1 MRPIVLRQRRK
12 KTVYNPILRD
22 TNAWPVVQMAKKRGE
37 FVNLVFEESYETLL
51 DSPRGNTLREEL
63 ETTVYREIQRVK
75 NNSWKVDPKDE
86 RDYFES
92 LQKRIADT
100 DNQPKKEAEANLK
113 EVLKEITWR
122 YADEI
127 AGNFRPS
134 RYRLTR
140 TIFTIGFA
148 RLLNAA
154 RVRGPWSIFSNQ
166 LDLDD
171 KIHVVGE
178 NDQIRKLAR
187 IGTVVMV
194 PTHFS
199 NLDSPLMGWIIQ
211 YLGLPPFIYG
221 AGLNLFNIRIF
232 AYFMN
237 SLGAYKVDRRK
248 KNSIYLE
255 TLKTYST
262 IALREGCHSLFFPGG
277 TRSRSG
283 KIEKSLKLGLL
294 GTAIEAQRQI
304 YQNEGD
310 TKSKKIFIVPVT
322 TNYHFVLEAPSLIND
337 YLKRKGQQRYYVE
350 NDEFTTSYKISKFL
364 LKFFTRGSGVSVT
377 IGKAIDVV
385 GNYVDENGE
394 SIDKLGNQIDL
405 RDYFKAGGEVT
416 EDFQREQ
423 EYNRILGKR
432 IVEEFHKNNRVQSSH
447 LIAFTAFKMI
457 GKRFKELDLYG
468 LLRLP
473 ESDLQIDYEEFKEK
487 VEFFLNEIKSLNE
500 RGEVGIGDHMNE
512 NTDDI
517 IKHGLKNLG
526 MYHPMPPLDISK
538 NGDMV
543 VKNMNL
549 LYYYHNR
556 LLGYDL
562 EKLI

>member
-1 MRPIVLRQRRK
+1 MRQIVLRKRRK
-12 KTVYNPILRD
+12 KTKYRPILKD
-22 TNAWPVVQMAKKRGE
+22 TKSWPVVQMAKKRDE
-37 FVNLVFEESYETLL
+37 FIDLVFDESYDNLL
-51 DSPRGNTLREEL
+51 EAPRGKSLREEL
-63 ETTVYREIQRVK
+63 EITVYRELQRVK
-75 NNSWKVDPKDE
+75 HNPWRVDPKDE
-86 RDYFES
+86 KEYFET
-92 LQKRIADT
+92 LQKNIADT
-100 DNQPKKEAEANLK
+100 DNLPSDEADAK
-113 EVLKEITWR
+113 LKEILKDITRR
-122 YADEI
+122 YAEEI

-134 RYRLTR
+134 WYRFAR
-140 TIFTIGFA
+140 TIATIGFA

-154 RVRGPWSIFSNQ
+154 RVRGPWSLFSNQ

-171 KIHVVGE
+171 KIHIVGE

-199 NLDSPLMGWIIQ
+199 NLDSPLIGWVIQ

-221 AGLNLFNIRIF
+221 AGLNLFNVKIF

-248 KNSIYLE
+248 KNAIYLE
-255 TLKTYST
+255 TLRTYST

-304 YQNEGD
+304 YQNED
-310 TKSKKIFIVPVT
+310 NINSRKIFIVPVT
-322 TNYHFVLEAPSLIND
+322 TNYHFVLEAPSLVND
-337 YLKRKGQQRYYVE
+337 YLKRKGQQRYYQE
-350 NDEFTTSYKISKFL
+350 SDEYTSSYKISKFL
-364 LKFFTRGSGVSVT
+364 IKFFTRGSGVSVS

-385 GNYVDENGE
+385 GNYVDDNGN
-394 SIDKLGNQIDL
+394 SLDKNGNHIDL
-405 RDYFKAGGEVT
+405 RDYFRSGGQIT
-416 EDFQREQ
+416 EDNQREQ

-447 LIAFTAFKMI
+447 LVAFTAFRMI
-457 GKRFKELDLYG
+457 GKRFSHLDLYS

-473 ESDLQIDYEEFKEK
+473 VADLSIEYDAFRDK
-487 VEFFLNEIKSLNE
+487 VRVFLGEIKE
-500 RGEVGIGDHMNE
+500 MKKRGEVGMGEMLNGDM
-512 NTDDI
+512 DKLID
-517 IKHGLKNLG
+517 HGLKNLG
-526 MYHPMPPLDISK
+526 MYHPVPPLDKSK
-538 NGDMV
+538 NGDIV

-549 LYYYHNR
+549 LYFYHNR
-556 LLGYDL
+556 LLGYEL
-562 EKLI
+562 EKLS

>member
-22 TNAWPVVQMAKKRGE
+22 TNTWPVVQMSKKRSE

-51 DSPRGNTLREEL
+51 DNPRGNTLREEL
-63 ETTVYREIQRVK
+63 ETTVYRELQRVK

-86 RDYFES
+86 RDYFEN

-100 DNQPKKEAEANLK
+100 ENQSKEEAETNLK
-113 EVLKEITWR
+113 EVLRKITWR

-140 TIFTIGFA
+140 TILTIGFA

-154 RVRGPWSIFSNQ
+154 RVRGPWSVFSNQ

-178 NDQIRKLAR
+178 ISQIRKLAR

-199 NLDSPLMGWIIQ
+199 NLDSPLIGWVIQ

-248 KNSIYLE
+248 KNAIYLE

-304 YQNEGD
+304 YQNESD

-364 LKFFTRGSGVSVT
+364 LKFFT
-377 IGKAIDVV
+377 I
-385 GNYVDENGE
+385 
-394 SIDKLGNQIDL
+394 
-405 RDYFKAGGEVT
+405 
-416 EDFQREQ
+416 
-423 EYNRILGKR
+423 
-432 IVEEFHKNNRVQSSH
+432 
-447 LIAFTAFKMI
+447 
-457 GKRFKELDLYG
+457 
-468 LLRLP
+468 
-473 ESDLQIDYEEFKEK
+473 
-487 VEFFLNEIKSLNE
+487 
-500 RGEVGIGDHMNE
+500 
-512 NTDDI
+512 NTV
-517 IKHGLKNLG
+517 KFCQ
-526 MYHPMPPLDISK
+526 YISF
-538 NGDMV
+538 
-543 VKNMNL
+543 
-549 LYYYHNR
+549 
-556 LLGYDL
+556 
-562 EKLI
+562 

>member
-22 TNAWPVVQMAKKRGE
+22 TNTWPVVQMSKKRTE

-51 DSPRGNTLREEL
+51 DNPRGNTLREEL
-63 ETTVYREIQRVK
+63 ETTVYRELQRVK

-86 RDYFES
+86 RDYFEN

-100 DNQPKKEAEANLK
+100 ENQSKEEAETNLK
-113 EVLKEITWR
+113 EVLREITWR

-140 TIFTIGFA
+140 TILTIGFA

-154 RVRGPWSIFSNQ
+154 RVRGPWSVFSNQ

-178 NDQIRKLAR
+178 IDQIRKLAR

-199 NLDSPLMGWIIQ
+199 NLDSPLIGWVIQ

-248 KNSIYLE
+248 KNAIYLE

-405 RDYFKAGGEVT
+405 RDYFRAGGEVT

-457 GKRFKELDLYG
+457 GKRFSELDLYG

-473 ESDLQIDYEEFKEK
+473 ESDLHIDYEEFKEK
-487 VEFFLNEIKSLNE
+487 VEFFLNEIKSLKA
-500 RGEVGIGDHMNE
+500 RGEVGIGNHMNE

-526 MYHPMPPLDISK
+526 MYHLMPPLDIAK

>member
-22 TNAWPVVQMAKKRGE
+22 TNTWPVVQMSKKRSE

-51 DSPRGNTLREEL
+51 DNPRGNTLREEL
-63 ETTVYREIQRVK
+63 ETTVYRELQRVK

-86 RDYFES
+86 RDYFEN

-100 DNQPKKEAEANLK
+100 ENQSKEEAETNLK
-113 EVLKEITWR
+113 EVLRKITWR

-140 TIFTIGFA
+140 TILTIGFA

-154 RVRGPWSIFSNQ
+154 RVRGPWSVFSNQ

-178 NDQIRKLAR
+178 ISQIRKLAR

-199 NLDSPLMGWIIQ
+199 NLDSPLIGWVIQ

-248 KNSIYLE
+248 KNAIYLE

-304 YQNEGD
+304 YQNESD

-394 SIDKLGNQIDL
+394 SMDKLGNQIDL
-405 RDYFKAGGEVT
+405 RDYFRAGGEVT

-457 GKRFKELDLYG
+457 GKRFSELDLYG

-473 ESDLQIDYEEFKEK
+473 ESDLHIDYEEFKEK
-487 VEFFLNEIKSLNE
+487 VEFFLNEIKSLKA
-500 RGEVGIGDHMNE
+500 RGEVGIGNHMNE

-526 MYHPMPPLDISK
+526 MYHPMPPLDIAK

>member
-22 TNAWPVVQMAKKRGE
+22 TNTWPVVQMSKKRTE

-51 DSPRGNTLREEL
+51 DNPRGNTLREEL
-63 ETTVYREIQRVK
+63 ETTVYRELQRVK

-86 RDYFES
+86 RDYFEN

-100 DNQPKKEAEANLK
+100 ENQSKEEAETNLK
-113 EVLKEITWR
+113 EVLREITWR

-140 TIFTIGFA
+140 TILTIGFA

-154 RVRGPWSIFSNQ
+154 RVRGPWSVFSNQ

-178 NDQIRKLAR
+178 IDQIRKLAR

-199 NLDSPLMGWIIQ
+199 NLDSPLIGWVIQ

-248 KNSIYLE
+248 KNAIYLE

-405 RDYFKAGGEVT
+405 RDYFRAGGEVT

-457 GKRFKELDLYG
+457 GKRFSELDLYG

-473 ESDLQIDYEEFKEK
+473 ESDLHIDYEEFKEK
-487 VEFFLNEIKSLNE
+487 VEFFLNEIKSLKA
-500 RGEVGIGDHMNE
+500 RGEVGIGNHMNE

-526 MYHPMPPLDISK
+526 MYHLMPPLDIAK

-556 LLGYDL
+556 L
-562 EKLI
+562 

>member
-1 MRPIVLRQRRK
+1 MRPIILRKRRK
-12 KTVYNPILRD
+12 KAKYNPVLID
-22 TNAWPVVQMAKKRGE
+22 TNTWPVVQLAKKRKE
-37 FVNLVFEESYETLL
+37 FVNLVFEESYDNLV
-51 DSPRGNTLREEL
+51 DGPRGHSLREEL
-63 ETTVYREIQRVK
+63 ETTVFRELQRVK

-86 RDYFES
+86 RDYFEK

-100 DNQPKKEAEANLK
+100 DNQSKEEANTNLK
-113 EVLKEITWR
+113 DILKGITWR

-134 RYRLTR
+134 RYRFTR
-140 TIFTIGFA
+140 TILTIGFA

-154 RVRGPWSIFSNQ
+154 RVRGPWSVFSNQ

-187 IGTVVMV
+187 LGTVVMV

-199 NLDSPLMGWIIQ
+199 NLDSPLIGWVIQ

-248 KNSIYLE
+248 KNAIYLE

-304 YQNEGD
+304 YQNED
-310 TKSKKIFIVPVT
+310 DAKSKKIFIVPVT

-337 YLKRKGQQRYYVE
+337 YLKSKGQQRYYVE
-350 NDEFTTSYKISKFL
+350 NDEYTNSYKISKFL

-385 GNYVDENGE
+385 GNYVNENGD
-394 SIDKLGNQIDL
+394 SLDKSGKQIDL
-405 RDYFKAGGEVT
+405 RDYFRAGGEIT
-416 EDFQREQ
+416 EDLQREQ

-432 IVEEFHKNNRVQSSH
+432 IVQEFHKNNRVQSSH

-457 GKRFKELDLYG
+457 GKRFKELDLYS
-468 LLRLP
+468 LLRLN
-473 ESDLQIDYEEFKEK
+473 ESDLHIDYTEFKLK
-487 VEFFLNEIKSLNE
+487 VEFFLGEIKSLKE
-500 RGEVGIGDHMNE
+500 RGEVGIGDHMND

-526 MYHPMPPLDISK
+526 MYHPMPPLDLSK
-538 NGDMV
+538 DGDLV